1 MPVLREVRFTAVGLQ
16 TSMPIAY
23 MQAVFGLISAYR
35 HAALWDGRCL
45 QAGCVLV
52 GKCPQAGCTEFVGM
66 HLVHGPVFSKH

>member
-1 MPVLREVRFTAVGLQ
+1 
-16 TSMPIAY
+16 
-23 MQAVFGLISAYR
+23 MQAVFGLVSAYR